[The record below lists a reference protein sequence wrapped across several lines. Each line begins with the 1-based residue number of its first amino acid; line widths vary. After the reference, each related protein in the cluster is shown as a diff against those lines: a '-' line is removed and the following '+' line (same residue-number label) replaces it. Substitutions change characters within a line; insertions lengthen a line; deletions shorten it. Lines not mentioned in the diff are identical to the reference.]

1 MANKD
6 TTQIQSMMIQGAR
19 DKFIPFACLTQRD
32 YRASWHHREI
42 GKLLEKM
49 ERGETKRAIIMVP
62 PRHGKSTLSSVLFP
76 AWYLGKH
83 PDKEVI
89 TVSYSSDLAV
99 DFGEKTRDLL
109 KSPEYQN
116 IFTTK
121 IKADSESKQK
131 WKTSE
136 KGSYTSVGLGGA
148 ITGRGADLLII
159 DDPIKNSE
167 EALSEVYRDKVWNY
181 YTSTLYTRLEK
192 DACVILILTRW
203 HQDDLAGRLIDQ
215 MANGGEEWEV
225 IRLPAIAEEDEPHR
239 KQGEALWTEKY
250 PLVVLENIRKTVG
263 VYDWASL
270 YQQTP
275 ITAENQEFKKEYFR
289 YFEPTDIIG
298 KPMNVYVMV
307 DLAISQKTSAD
318 NTSIQVVGKPLG
330 SPNIY
335 HLEEHTGRL
344 DPLQVIEI
352 IFSLKVKYGSDLS
365 RVGIE
370 GVQYQKALQYFIE
383 EEQRKR
389 GIYFSIEELKA
400 TGDKESRIRGL
411 IPMYKAGVIFHRHS
425 DVDLENE
432 LLMFP
437 VGKRDDR
444 IDALA
449 YLQQVVQNIKKNDK
463 SSATYYP
470 HLKRFK

>member
-1 MANKD
+1 MA
-6 TTQIQSMMIQGAR
+6 
-19 DKFIPFACLTQRD
+19 
-32 YRASWHHREI
+32 
-42 GKLLEKM
+42 
-49 ERGETKRAIIMVP
+49 
-62 PRHGKSTLSSVLFP
+62 
-76 AWYLGKH
+76 
-83 PDKEVI
+83 
-89 TVSYSSDLAV
+89 
-99 DFGEKTRDLL
+99 
-109 KSPEYQN
+109 
-116 IFTTK
+116 
-121 IKADSESKQK
+121 
-131 WKTSE
+131 
-136 KGSYTSVGLGGA
+136 
-148 ITGRGADLLII
+148 
-159 DDPIKNSE
+159 
-167 EALSEVYRDKVWNY
+167 
-181 YTSTLYTRLEK
+181 RLEK